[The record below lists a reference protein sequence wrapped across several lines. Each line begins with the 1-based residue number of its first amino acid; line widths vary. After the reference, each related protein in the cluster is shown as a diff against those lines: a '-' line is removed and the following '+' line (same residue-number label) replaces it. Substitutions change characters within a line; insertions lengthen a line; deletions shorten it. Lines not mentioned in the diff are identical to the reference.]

1 MNIINTILIQPLLNL
16 LILIYGILPGHDFG
30 IAIIVMTVIIR
41 LALWPLAS
49 KQLRS
54 QKKLQSLQPEIAAL
68 KKKAAGDKQKE
79 NQLLMELYKEK
90 EINPFS
96 ACLPVLLQF
105 PFLIAMY
112 FVFNEATHDITK
124 TIANLYEPVKQL
136 PWIQQVIANPSLFKP
151 TLLGIVSMTAPS
163 IALAIIAGITQF
175 IQVKMIAPK
184 AADTKGDPQ
193 AQTTAMMNYIFPAVT
208 VFIAWRLAA
217 ALPLYWT
224 VTNLVTIFQQKLIM
238 SEEVEKMERATVVS
252 KVSKSAK
259 RLIASNM
266 QKALPAKTSTPATK
280 KTKTSPIVQPK
291 SKKGKKK

>member
-1 MNIINTILIQPLLNL
+1 MGNILNAILIQPLLNL
-16 LILIYGILPGHDFG
+16 LILIYGVLPGHDFG
-30 IAIIVMTVIIR
+30 IAIILMTILIR

-54 QKKLQSLQPEIAAL
+54 QKKLQALQPEITAL
-68 KKKAAGDKQKE
+68 RKKAKGDKQKE

-112 FVFNEATHDITK
+112 FVFNQAIHNIDK
-124 TIANLYEPVKQL
+124 TIANLYVPVRNL
-136 PWIQQVIANPSLFKP
+136 PWIQQIIAHPSLFKP
-151 TLLGIVSMTAPS
+151 TLLGLVSMAAPS

-175 IQVKMIAPK
+175 IQVKMISPK
-184 AADTKGDPQ
+184 SADTKGDAQ
-193 AQTTAMMNYIFPAVT
+193 AQTTAMMNYIFPVVT

-217 ALPLYWT
+217 ALPLYWI

-238 SEEVEKMERATVVS
+238 SEEVEKME
-252 KVSKSAK
+252 KVTIVKRVGGSAK
-259 RLIASNM
+259 RLMATAQNKP
-266 QKALPAKTSTPATK
+266 KALKAPVSVK
-280 KTKTSPIVQPK
+280 K
-291 SKKGKKK
+291 SKKGSKK